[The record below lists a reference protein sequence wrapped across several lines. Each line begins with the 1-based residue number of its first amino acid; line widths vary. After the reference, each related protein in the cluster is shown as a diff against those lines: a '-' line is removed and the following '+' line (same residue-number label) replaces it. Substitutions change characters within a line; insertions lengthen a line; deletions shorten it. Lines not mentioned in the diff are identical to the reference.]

1 MSSIYNTTGKVVG
14 ETPSS
19 GNAGKAANPKLEVL
33 DALQLLLD
41 LVGMVPGA
49 GAIPDLLNGCISLA
63 RGDFFVAALSVFSAI
78 PAAGDVVG
86 AGKIIKNGEKYV
98 EALKLVE
105 SKVLPKLPAKMAKPL
120 KEFIDKAKDKLDEL
134 MGKGKTAEKAPDAPN
149 EKPKTGEGDE
159 AAKKGDTQVKTRT
172 APQANPKCFGGD
184 KTKEKPG
191 EYDRQLQEQEDAINK
206 MSVEEYLKNRDRW
219 DQLKRV
225 GTAAEQA
232 AARAKAVMD
241 MAIQNRDTLRT
252 TGGMSAAEAA
262 TKGMEQAQKTAKGM
276 DILHSPDLSAGG
288 SASGTTGLG
297 DKGVNRSIGSNW
309 GQNQDASGVGDRVRD
324 MDKSAKS
331 VPEADRAN
339 TKMNVKLKRCP

>member
-63 RGDFFVAALSVFSAI
+63 RGDFFGAALSVFSAI

-105 SKVLPKLPAKMAKPL
+105 SKVLPKLPANVAKPL

-159 AAKKGDTQVKTRT
+159 AAKKGDTQVKSTRKPHQPDRKKWEEKGGKVT
-172 APQANPKCFGGD
+172 DHPDGSRTYTDKNNNSVTYGKDGYPDFSPHSAVDVKVDNLSGKYGPDAKLANDAAGLSRTPDGYVWHHVQDGKTMQLVPQ
-184 KTKEKPG
+184 
-191 EYDRQLQEQEDAINK
+191 
-206 MSVEEYLKNRDRW
+206 SVHN
-219 DQLKRV
+219 
-225 GTAAEQA
+225 
-232 AARAKAVMD
+232 
-241 MAIQNRDTLRT
+241 NFP
-252 TGGMSAAEAA
+252 
-262 TKGMEQAQKTAKGM
+262 
-276 DILHSPDLSAGG
+276 HSGG
-288 SASGTTGLG
+288 S
-297 DKGVNRSIGSNW
+297 
-309 GQNQDASGVGDRVRD
+309 
-324 MDKSAKS
+324 S
-331 VPEADRAN
+331 VIRN
-339 TKMNVKLKRCP
+339 GK